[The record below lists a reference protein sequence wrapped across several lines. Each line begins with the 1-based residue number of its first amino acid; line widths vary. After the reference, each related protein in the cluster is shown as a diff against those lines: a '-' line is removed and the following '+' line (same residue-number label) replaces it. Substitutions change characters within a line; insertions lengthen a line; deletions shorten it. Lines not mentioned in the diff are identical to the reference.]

1 MANAQHVAAESVAAF
16 LAWASSKTDDDFRE
30 YIHRG
35 CLNRTDIAKECGF
48 GTSAVRQNPALKA
61 ELSLLED
68 NLRARGVLPATA
80 VGEEA
85 TRTVQKQRDT
95 QAGQR
100 KRDGQRLNN
109 LEQENASLR
118 AELSSAKSMLERYQ
132 LMAQFM
138 DETGRIPR

>member
-1 MANAQHVAAESVAAF
+1 MANGQQIAAENVAAF

-35 CLNRTDIAKECGF
+35 GLNRTDIAKECGF

-61 ELSLLED
+61 QLSLLEAS
-68 NLRARGVLPATA
+68 LRARGVLPPAAISDGATPTA
-80 VGEEA
+80 
-85 TRTVQKQRDT
+85 QKQRDA

-109 LEQENASLR
+109 LEQENAALR
-118 AELSSAKSMLERYQ
+118 AELSSAKSMLERYR
-132 LMAQFM
+132 LMTEFM